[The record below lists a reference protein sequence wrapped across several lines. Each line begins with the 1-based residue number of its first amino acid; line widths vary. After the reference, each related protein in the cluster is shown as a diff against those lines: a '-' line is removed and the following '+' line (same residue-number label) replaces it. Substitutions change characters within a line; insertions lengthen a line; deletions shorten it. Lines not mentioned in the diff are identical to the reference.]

1 VRYYFKCIGLA
12 IGIQLLVWILLYGI
26 GVALTPS
33 PAMDR
38 IIEGFVR
45 IYLPLVKLVGRL
57 GNFKGDQN
65 ILMPILLGVPLGTV
79 IYGVFFGV
87 VIGYLKRVNEPARNT
102 LPPG

>member
-12 IGIQLLVWILLYGI
+12 IGIQLLAWILLYGLA
-26 GVALTPS
+26 VALPPS
-33 PAMDR
+33 FPIDG
-38 IIEGFVR
+38 ILEGFVR
-45 IYLPLVKLVGRL
+45 IYYPLVMFVERI

-87 VIGYLKRVNEPARNT
+87 VIGYLRNT
-102 LPPG
+102 TASK

>member
-1 VRYYFKCIGLA
+1 MKYYFKCIGLA
-12 IGIQLLVWILLYGI
+12 IGIQLLVWILLFGL

-33 PAMDR
+33 PPMDR

-45 IYLPLVKLVGRL
+45 IYYPLVMFVERI

-79 IYGVFFGV
+79 IYGTVLGV
-87 VIGYLKRVNEPARNT
+87 LIGYLKK
-102 LPPG
+102 